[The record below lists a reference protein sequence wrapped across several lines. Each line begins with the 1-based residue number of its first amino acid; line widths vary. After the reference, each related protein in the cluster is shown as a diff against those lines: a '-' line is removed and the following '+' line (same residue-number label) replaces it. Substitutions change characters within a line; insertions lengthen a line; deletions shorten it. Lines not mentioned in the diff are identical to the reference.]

1 MLCRLAQRSALLV
14 LSLANA
20 VGAAVLAE
28 ENAIDTTILSS
39 VNGDQVEP
47 DGKPLGSY
55 PISTPKL
62 TLFRPVACSF
72 LAGPLPG
79 LSTSAATEPSRSGAV
94 PRWRRD
100 RATVRYSTYLLGGN
114 SREKTGCVTNVAGS

>member
-1 MLCRLAQRSALLV
+1 
-14 LSLANA
+14 
-20 VGAAVLAE
+20 
-28 ENAIDTTILSS
+28 
-39 VNGDQVEP
+39 VEP

-72 LAGPLPG
+72 LAGPCAQVARTFDVSSDRAVSDRG
-79 LSTSAATEPSRSGAV
+79 PSRAGA
-94 PRWRRD
+94 D

>member
-1 MLCRLAQRSALLV
+1 WGEWMFCRLAQGAALPV
-14 LSLANA
+14 VSLANA

-79 LSTSAATEPSRSGAV
+79 LSTSAATEPSRSGAA
-94 PRWRRD
+94 PRCRRC
-100 RATVRYSTYLLGGN
+100 RAQARSSTYFV
-114 SREKTGCVTNVAGS
+114 R